1 MKKVPFLRI
10 LTAVGS
16 GLSALA
22 LLDLSGVA
30 NVLDPRLAGYLLAAG
45 PIALALKEL
54 VVGVGD
60 LLDDGKANKSF
71 KLPLVLLLLALILM
85 PIFASCTLDAA
96 AGRATLDAD
105 AETVRAVNEFLRSVS
120 ADK

>member
-71 KLPLVLLLLALILM
+71 KLPLVLLLLALIFM